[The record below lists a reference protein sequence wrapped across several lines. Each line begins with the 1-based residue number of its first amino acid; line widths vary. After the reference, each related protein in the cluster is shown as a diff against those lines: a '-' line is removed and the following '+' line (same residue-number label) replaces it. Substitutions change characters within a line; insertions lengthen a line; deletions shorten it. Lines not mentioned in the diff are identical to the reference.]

1 MSTPA
6 EALPP
11 STIDRPLSGWRRVLG
26 DWLVVGSAT
35 AVCHVLGAA
44 TSLLLRWLLSPAQ
57 MGIWQALKLFLS
69 YGNYANLGIS
79 KGAVREFNVALG
91 GGQTARARRGLN
103 LAFTVN
109 TLTSVLYAAVLV
121 GVGAWI
127 ALTGSSVWATQW
139 AVGLVVVGV
148 VAVLARYVTF
158 HVTIL
163 RASQDFTTTSQLSI
177 LEAVLTLSVC
187 GLATW
192 CWGLPGLYGGTLVVL
207 LASLVFL
214 RRRAAAVLRLAWDM
228 PEIRRLIAIG
238 APILL
243 AGAVSSL
250 FRSLDKLMILG
261 YLSDREFQLGCYSL
275 ALMVTGQLFG
285 LGNVLSMVTGPRYGE
300 TYGRSGD
307 RRRVARLAARASE
320 LQAAA
325 MVLPAA
331 LALMMAPP
339 VLARLLPD
347 YETGLAPLR
356 YLVPGAVALVLALP
370 GSQYLIAVGRQR
382 RALAAVLI
390 ATAVAALGNHVALSG
405 GYGLPGVAAATAAG
419 YVVYFLIVS
428 AVSLWGDLDGP
439 ARTRYAAML
448 ALAVG
453 PTLGLA
459 LCLQQSSPPAE
470 TGWPTVALQ
479 TAAVLAVWGLAIAY
493 GWFHGG
499 WGREFRGVRQS

>member
-11 STIDRPLSGWRRVLG
+11 AAIDRPQSGWRRVLG

-44 TSLLLRWLLSPAQ
+44 TSLLLRWLLSPTQ

-139 AVGLVVVGV
+139 AVGLVAVGA

-214 RRRAAAVLRLAWDM
+214 R
-228 PEIRRLIAIG
+228 
-238 APILL
+238 
-243 AGAVSSL
+243 AVSSL

-275 ALMVTGQLFG
+275 ALMVTAQLFG

-300 TYGRSGD
+300 TYGRTGD
-307 RRRVARLAARASE
+307 RRRVARLAARAGE

-331 LALMMAPP
+331 LALIVAPP

-382 RALAAVLI
+382 LLI

-428 AVSLWGDLDGP
+428 AVSLWVDLDGP

-459 LCLQQSSPPAE
+459 LWLQPSSPPAE

>member
-6 EALPP
+6 EALLPT
-11 STIDRPLSGWRRVLG
+11 TIDRPLNGWRRVFG

-91 GGQTARARRGLN
+91 SGRTDRARRGLN

-109 TLTSVLYAAVLV
+109 MLTSALYAAVLV
-121 GVGAWI
+121 GVGLWI
-127 ALTGSSVWATQW
+127 ALTGNSVWATQW
-139 AVGLVVVGV
+139 AVGLLAVGA
-148 VAVLARYVTF
+148 VAVLVRYVTF

-163 RASQDFTTTSQLSI
+163 RANQDFTTTSQLSI
-177 LEAVLTLSVC
+177 LEGLLTLSVC

-192 CWGLPGLYGGTLVVL
+192 RWGLPGLYGGTLVVL
-207 LASLVFL
+207 LASLAFI
-214 RRRAAAVLRLAWDM
+214 RRRAAAVLRPAWDTA
-228 PEIRRLIAIG
+228 EIRRLIAIG

-243 AGAVSSL
+243 AGTVSSL
-250 FRSLDKLMILG
+250 FRSLDKLMILA
-261 YLSDREFQLGCYSL
+261 YLSDREFQLGCYSV
-275 ALMVTGQLFG
+275 ALMVTAQLFG

-300 TYGRSGD
+300 TFGRTGD
-307 RRRVARLAARASE
+307 RRCVARLAARAGE

-325 MVLPAA
+325 MALPAA
-331 LALMMAPP
+331 LALIAAPP

-347 YETGLAPLR
+347 YETGLAPLK

-390 ATAVAALGNHVALSG
+390 ATAVAVLGNHLALSG
-405 GYGLPGVAAATAAG
+405 GYGLSGVAAATAAAYG
-419 YVVYFLIVS
+419 VYFLLVS
-428 AVSLWGDLDGP
+428 AVSLWGDLDGS
-439 ARTRYAAML
+439 ARTRYVAML

-453 PTLGLA
+453 PTVGLA
-459 LCLQQSSPPAE
+459 LWLGHSSSAAE
-470 TGWPTVALQ
+470 AHWPTVAANA
-479 TAAVLAVWGLAIAY
+479 AAVLAVWGLTIAC
-493 GWFHGG
+493 GWHRGG
-499 WGREFRGVRQS
+499 WGKEFRGTRQP